1 MRTRTLVLATLIL
14 LTLATAAL
22 AAPAAPARPAAKQPQ
37 IEVCFV
43 LDTTGSMSGL
53 IAGAKAKI
61 WSIANQLV
69 AAKPTPKLKV
79 ALIAYRDRGDAYV
92 TKIFDLSE
100 DIDAVYANLQT
111 FQADGGGD
119 TPESVNQALDEAVN
133 KISWSPDRN
142 VYKTIFL
149 VGDCP
154 PHMNYTDDVPYP
166 RTCQAAAKKDIVINT
181 VQAGDYGDTTPIW
194 REIAGLAEGSYVAIA
209 QSGGVQVIATPFDE
223 EIGKLNAEVGRTI
236 VAYGDEEEKGAV
248 RAKQAMAEAAPS
260 AAAADRLAF
269 NAATGKVVQ
278 GGGDLV
284 DAVSAGFV
292 KVNELKKEQLPAE
305 MQGMTPAQRETY
317 VKEQS
322 AKRAAVQKQ
331 IGELLAKRRAY
342 IEAEQKKAGPRDG
355 FDAQV
360 ESVIRVQAAKK
371 GIAYE
376 SAPPAK

>member
-1 MRTRTLVLATLIL
+1 MRTRTLALATLI
-14 LTLATAAL
+14 TATAAAATH
-22 AAPAAPARPAAKQPQ
+22 AAPPAPAKPAAKQPQ

-43 LDTTGSMSGL
+43 LDTTGSMRGL

-69 AAKPTPKLKV
+69 AAKPTPKLKI
-79 ALIAYRDRGDAYV
+79 ALLAYRDRGDDYV

-111 FQADGGGD
+111 VQAEGGGD
-119 TPESVNQALDEAVN
+119 TPESVNQALDEAVT

-154 PHMNYTDDVPYP
+154 PHMDYEDDTPYTKS
-166 RTCQAAAKKDIVINT
+166 CQTAARKDIVINT
-181 VQAGDYGDTTPIW
+181 VQVGDYRETTPIW
-194 REIAGLAEGSYVAIA
+194 KEIASLAEGSYVAIA
-209 QSGGVQVIATPFDE
+209 QSGGVRVIATPFDE
-223 EIGKLNAEVGRTI
+223 QIGKLNAEVGKTI

-248 RAKQAMAEAAPS
+248 RAKQAMAEKAPS

-284 DAVSAGFV
+284 DAVNAGYI
-292 KVNELKKEQLPAE
+292 KVGELTKEQLPAE
-305 MQGMTPAQRETY
+305 MQSMSPAQREAY
-317 VKEQS
+317 VKEQ
-322 AKRAAVQKQ
+322 ATKRAAVQKQ
-331 IGELLAKRRAY
+331 VAELLAKRRAY
-342 IEAEQKKAGPRDG
+342 IEAEQKKAGPRDC
-355 FDAQV
+355 FDVQV
-360 ESVIRVQAAKK
+360 ESIIRVQAAKK
-371 GIAYE
+371 GISFE
-376 SAPPAK
+376 STP

>member
-1 MRTRTLVLATLIL
+1 MRTRTSVPATLIL
-14 LTLATAAL
+14 LSLATAAL
-22 AAPAAPARPAAKQPQ
+22 AAPAAPAKPSARQPQ

-92 TKIFDLSE
+92 TRVFDLSE

-119 TPESVNQALDEAVN
+119 TPESVNQALHEAVH
-133 KISWSPDRN
+133 KISWSPDRE
-142 VYKTIFL
+142 VYKAIFL

-154 PHMNYTDDVPYP
+154 PHMDYRDDVPYP
-166 RTCQAAAKKDIVINT
+166 TTCQAAAKKDIVINT

-194 REIAGLAEGSYVAIA
+194 KEIASLAEGSYVAIP

-223 EIGKLNAEVGRTI
+223 EIARLNAEVGKTI
-236 VAYGDEEEKGAV
+236 VAYGDEGTKGAV

-284 DAVSAGFV
+284 DAVNAGYV
-292 KVNELKKEQLPAE
+292 KVSELDRSQLPAE
-305 MQGMTPAQRETY
+305 MQGMTPAQREAY

-322 AKRAAVQKQ
+322 EKRAAVQKQ

-342 IEAEQKKAGPRDG
+342 IEAEQAKGTARDG
-355 FDAQV
+355 FDARV
-360 ESVIRVQAAKK
+360 ESIIRAQAAKK
-371 GIAYE
+371 GIVYG
-376 SAPPAK
+376 K